1 MGLGMSFSARMG
13 SLHDFRGRAMK
24 RIGRIRGR
32 FAADGLDSLRNL
44 LDGPATD
51 WGRRAAFI
59 VVLAG
64 LLLLFERFAPT
75 IALLA
80 GAWIV
85 LARRREAAP
94 ASLSRRIEPRRV
106 ITREPVV
113 AVSDEFEPAADI
125 IPLNNAFAPAWVDV
139 DDFLQAT
146 LDILKTRFKFQT
158 ANIFLRGDDPKVL
171 IQRAYVS
178 KTNSVARLATIRVG
192 QGLVGWVAANKRPL
206 VAGNLRHEGRS
217 MGYYRS
223 AGEQVA
229 SFAAAPILSGDVVVG
244 VISLDHTDSAAFTS
258 TETEPALVAVAG
270 LLARVLGAEEVRD
283 QAVRTTDRVEA
294 VRRIVRA
301 AYETGGLDDAAD
313 AALKEL
319 VTLADFHSIAVYL
332 LDQNGEPSR
341 RAAIGFHG
349 IQGHMVKEPIM
360 IRAVTHAIQQAS
372 PFRLEGVA
380 LAAQYRS
387 IKAANVSAPELLIAY
402 PVLHRGQALGALVVE
417 TTDRKVIDDRIE
429 GILADTV
436 NDLGGAFVRVYRAA
450 QAEGAARVEA
460 ELIRFSSSLLTVENT
475 EQIWEKLF
483 SVLLV
488 RTRAN
493 AAIAYRRTGKGY
505 ALESVAGCSPLLEI
519 APLDEGLMAWT
530 ALAGRPVI
538 ASRDDRRR
546 PPIEEGESYLA
557 FPIGPARDPHSVV
570 VLASSE
576 KDAFD
581 PAAMEIVNGMAE
593 TVHPMLLAL
602 DRLEEARA
610 AMEVDA
616 VTDAWNESGFRKRVG
631 VMAIGSEVSVVAVDV
646 RNWSDLLAHCGRR
659 EAQSFLRRV
668 ANTIET
674 VAGRGCAVV
683 RLDGGRF
690 AVAVKGP
697 AASVRGQLEDV
708 LSTSTLGAVYEMPIR
723 IALASASSADGI
735 RWEELLD
742 AAESRLGRTDLAP
755 YSISDDG
762 DDADES
768 IDSSS
773 DSVAAAGA
781 A

>member
-1 MGLGMSFSARMG
+1 MGIWMNFSSRMRSLGE
-13 SLHDFRGRAMK
+13 FRGRAIH
-24 RIGRIRGR
+24 RLGRIRGQ
-32 FAADGLDSLRNL
+32 FAADGLDSLQAL
-44 LDGPATD
+44 LDGSASE
-51 WGRRAAFI
+51 WGRRALF
-59 VVLAG
+59 VVGLAG

-75 IALLA
+75 IALA
-80 GAWIV
+80 AAAWIV
-85 LARRREAAP
+85 LSRRRAAP
-94 ASLSRRIEPRRV
+94 AASLSRKIEVRRV
-106 ITREPVV
+106 ITRDSVV
-113 AVSDEFEPAADI
+113 AAEESLEPTADI

-178 KTNSVARLATIRVG
+178 TTNSVARLATIRVG

-206 VAGNLRHEGRS
+206 IAGNLRHEGRS
-217 MGYYRS
+217 MGYYRT
-223 AGEQVA
+223 AGEQVS
-229 SFAAAPILSGDVVVG
+229 SFAAVPIISGEAVVG
-244 VISLDHTDSAAFTS
+244 VLSLDDAASDAFTS

-294 VRRIVRA
+294 VRRIVRT
-301 AYETGGLDDAAD
+301 AYEAGGLDDAAE

-341 RAAIGFHG
+341 RAGIGFHG
-349 IQGHMVKEPIM
+349 IQGNMVKEPIM
-360 IRAVTHAIQQAS
+360 RRAVTHAIQQAS

-380 LAAQYRS
+380 LAAQYRTV
-387 IKAANVSAPELLIAY
+387 KAVQATAPELLIAY
-402 PVLHRGQALGALVVE
+402 PILHRGQALGALVVE
-417 TTDRKVIDDRIE
+417 TADRKVLDDRIE

-475 EQIWEKLF
+475 EQIWEQLF
-483 SVLLV
+483 SVLLF

-493 AAIAYRRTGKGY
+493 AAVAYRRTEKGY
-505 ALESVAGCSPLLEI
+505 ALESVAGCSPIEDL

-538 ASRDDRRR
+538 ASREDRRR

-557 FPIGPARDPHSVV
+557 FPIGPAREPHSVV

-576 KDAFD
+576 ANAFD
-581 PAAMEIVNGMAE
+581 PAAMEIVSGMAE

-610 AMEVDA
+610 GLEIDA
-616 VTDAWNESGFRKRVG
+616 VTGVWNETGFRKRIG

-668 ANTIET
+668 ANMIET

-690 AVAVKGP
+690 AVAFKGP
-697 AASVRGQLEDV
+697 SASVRAQLQDV
-708 LSTSTLGAVYEMPIR
+708 FSTSTLGAVYEMPIR
-723 IALASASSADGI
+723 IALASASGAEGI

-742 AAESRLGRTDLAP
+742 AAESRLGRPAFAAP
-755 YSISDDG
+755 
-762 DDADES
+762 
-768 IDSSS
+768 S
-773 DSVAAAGA
+773 DSDEDSAEESSEPVSAAGA